1 MATSLNTPQPQQ
13 AAAAKPTT
21 METKNI
27 AETLADVLPK
37 AALIGSLDKTNVDA
51 VKLYVVPKGQELIE
65 IDLERLLPAPRRTV
79 LVAALNQPDSFLE
92 YLRRH
97 AGPATVVWCD
107 FNPQTHQ
114 LAFEAV
120 LDDISALQVPGWR
133 GHRARYAPEHSAEW
147 KVWTKANGSD
157 KAQAQL
163 EFAMFLERN
172 ESDIAAVDGMP
183 TSAQMMLMATA
194 FEANSDKR
202 VKSIVKI
209 QGGGTRLDFV
219 DDNNADTEA
228 NMKLFEKFAIGIPV
242 FWAGPGYRVD
252 ARLRYRHGS
261 GKVVFWYEL
270 IRADRVHEAAA
281 KELIEKIRTG
291 LPEGVP
297 LLMGTTAKS

>member
-1 MATSLNTPQPQQ
+1 MATSYSTPKPQQ
-13 AAAAKPTT
+13 PATT
-21 METKNI
+21 ELTAMETKNI

-37 AALIGSLDKTNVDA
+37 VAIIGGIDQSTAAGVTLAS
-51 VKLYVVPKGQELIE
+51 VPKGHELRE
-65 IDLERLLPAPRRTV
+65 IDLERLLPAPRRAV
-79 LVAALNQPDSFLE
+79 LAISLAQPESFID
-92 YLRRH
+92 YLTRH
-97 AGPATVVWCD
+97 TSPATVVWCD

-120 LDDISALQVPGWR
+120 FDDLGAKQLPGWR

-147 KVWTKANGSD
+147 KVWTRANGMD

-163 EFAMFLERN
+163 DFAMFLERN

-183 TSAQMMLMATA
+183 TSAQMMQMATA

-209 QGGGTRLDFV
+209 QGGGSRLDFI
-219 DDNNADTEA
+219 DDNNAETEA
-228 NMKLFEKFAIGIPV
+228 NMKLFEKFAIGVPV
-242 FWAGPGYRVD
+242 FWAGPSYRVD
-252 ARLRYRHGS
+252 ARLRYRHAS
-261 GKVVFWYEL
+261 GKVAFWYEL

-297 LLMGTTAKS
+297 LLMGTTAKT

>member
-1 MATSLNTPQPQQ
+1 MATSYSTPQNQQ
-13 AAAAKPTT
+13 PAAAKPII

-37 AALIGSLDKTNVDA
+37 VAIIGSIDQSTALGVTLA
-51 VKLYVVPKGQELIE
+51 SVPKGHELRE
-65 IDLERLLPAPRRTV
+65 IDLERLLFTPRRAK
-79 LVAALNQPDSFLE
+79 LAASLDQPDSFLD

-120 LDDISALQVPGWR
+120 FDDLGAQQAPGWR

-147 KVWTKANGSD
+147 KVWTKKNGMD
-157 KAQAQL
+157 QAQAQL

-209 QGGGTRLDFV
+209 QGGGTRLDFI
-219 DDNNADTEA
+219 DDNNAETEA

-252 ARLRYRHGS
+252 ARLRYRHAS
-261 GKVVFWYEL
+261 GKVAFWYEL

-297 LLMGTTAKS
+297 LLLGTTAKA

>member
-1 MATSLNTPQPQQ
+1 MATSYSPTQPQQ
-13 AAAAKPTT
+13 PATAKNPI

-27 AETLADVLPK
+27 AETLAEVLPK
-37 AALIGSLDKTNVDA
+37 VGIVGGMTPSTADQVMLAA
-51 VKLYVVPKGQELIE
+51 VPKGHELRE
-65 IDLERLLPAPRRTV
+65 VDLERLLPAPRRAT
-79 LVAALNQPDSFLE
+79 LAAALSQPDSFLD
-92 YLRRH
+92 YVRRH
-97 AGPATVVWCD
+97 AGAATVVWCD
-107 FNPQTHQ
+107 FNPQTHS

-120 LDDISALQVPGWR
+120 FDDLGAQQVPGWR

-147 KVWTKANGSD
+147 KVWTRANGPD

-163 EFAMFLERN
+163 DFAMFLERN

-183 TSAQMMLMATA
+183 TSAQMMQMATA

-219 DDNNADTEA
+219 DDNNAETEA
-228 NMKLFEKFAIGIPV
+228 NMKLFEKFAIGVPV
-242 FWAGPGYRVD
+242 FWDGPGYRID

-270 IRADRVHEAAA
+270 IRADRVHESAA
-281 KELIEKIRTG
+281 KELIERIRLG

-297 LLMGTTAKS
+297 LLMGNTKA